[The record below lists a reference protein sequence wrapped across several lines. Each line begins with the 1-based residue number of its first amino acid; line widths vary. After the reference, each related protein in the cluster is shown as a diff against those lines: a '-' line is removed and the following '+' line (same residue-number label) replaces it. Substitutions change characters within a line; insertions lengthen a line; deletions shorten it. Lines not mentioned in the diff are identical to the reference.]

1 MDASSYS
8 DEPAGVSR
16 QVAGGN
22 VTGKELSDSPRS
34 QEGDLSGREDP
45 DDVARIVR
53 SISDRFRMNQLPLMQ
68 IALGVLLVL
77 IAYVFFLLLFVR
89 GLAPGQCGS
98 TVCPKDWAYG
108 ASGGYF
114 CEENKGCRPADQGPF
129 PICENQCWI
138 GNVPTKHI
146 QRAERAERTTK
157 KESTIPKPGYYDL
170 RLTRHG
176 KMVGC
181 MAPISKFPGD
191 PRYGCGPPFD
201 TARSCDAAPNPIR
214 ETQYVA
220 AVHRGCATE
229 MGKGTY
235 GYAFDDGI
243 GLKQCPPMTLY
254 EWILCPTGNEEGF
267 AWSADDGP
275 RDSKKRFRVTNH
287 CSTAIWIQSA
297 GQQLPFDPALVKI
310 EPGGSYSY
318 AVPKE
323 GVPST
328 RFLPK
333 TGCDETGN
341 NCDVQS
347 VPPCPAEGCSP
358 PIDTK
363 FEASFGCLVE
373 AENRSQC
380 AKTGQGLPYLG
391 RSGSRGPPTR
401 TGGMVVLW
409 TAGPCPSQS
418 M

>member
-1 MDASSYS
+1 M
-8 DEPAGVSR
+8 
-16 QVAGGN
+16 
-22 VTGKELSDSPRS
+22 
-34 QEGDLSGREDP
+34 
-45 DDVARIVR
+45 
-53 SISDRFRMNQLPLMQ
+53 
-68 IALGVLLVL
+68 
-77 IAYVFFLLLFVR
+77 
-89 GLAPGQCGS
+89 
-98 TVCPKDWAYG
+98 
-108 ASGGYF
+108 
-114 CEENKGCRPADQGPF
+114 
-129 PICENQCWI
+129 
-138 GNVPTKHI
+138 
-146 QRAERAERTTK
+146 
-157 KESTIPKPGYYDL
+157 
-170 RLTRHG
+170 
-176 KMVGC
+176 
-181 MAPISKFPGD
+181 
-191 PRYGCGPPFD
+191 
-201 TARSCDAAPNPIR
+201 
-214 ETQYVA
+214 
-220 AVHRGCATE
+220 
-229 MGKGTY
+229 
-235 GYAFDDGI
+235 
-243 GLKQCPPMTLY
+243 
-254 EWILCPTGNEEGF
+254 
-267 AWSADDGP
+267 
-275 RDSKKRFRVTNH
+275 TNH

>member
-254 EWILCPTGNEEGF
+254 EWILYDPVHPRSVQRGLQMMGHEIVR
-267 AWSADDGP
+267 SA
-275 RDSKKRFRVTNH
+275 
-287 CSTAIWIQSA
+287 
-297 GQQLPFDPALVKI
+297 
-310 EPGGSYSY
+310 
-318 AVPKE
+318 
-323 GVPST
+323 
-328 RFLPK
+328 
-333 TGCDETGN
+333 
-341 NCDVQS
+341 
-347 VPPCPAEGCSP
+347 
-358 PIDTK
+358 
-363 FEASFGCLVE
+363 FE
-373 AENRSQC
+373 
-380 AKTGQGLPYLG
+380 
-391 RSGSRGPPTR
+391 
-401 TGGMVVLW
+401 
-409 TAGPCPSQS
+409 
-418 M
+418 